1 MTRLLEQL
9 IARFPRLRELPE
21 GARLAVGGAI
31 RDLLLGRE
39 PNDVDVECDDP
50 LAIAQSLGRKVI
62 QLGRGDLARGG
73 RRSHL

>member
-1 MTRLLEQL
+1 MSLRDELLR
-9 IARFPRLRELPE
+9 RFPRLRELPP

-50 LAIAQSLGRKVI
+50 LGIAQSLERKVI
-62 QLGRGDLARGG
+62 P
-73 RRSHL
+73 